1 MGQALYRTIS
11 HTAHDAVWVAAL
23 TENAPKGI
31 ASNIDTLK
39 KISMQIADSW

>member
-1 MGQALYRTIS
+1 
-11 HTAHDAVWVAAL
+11 VVAW

-39 KISMQIADSW
+39 KTFMQIADSYNDYDQNGISCH

>member
-1 MGQALYRTIS
+1 M
-11 HTAHDAVWVAAL
+11 AAL

-39 KISMQIADSW
+39 KTFTQIADSYNGATGNDCSWGYRGR